1 MGIKMGTKEL
11 KRFNLRQV
19 AVIYRKYGIFFIL
32 VILFAVSAAINPNF
46 LKPQNLM
53 NILKQISV
61 VTIIACGETML
72 IVSGMIDLSAG
83 LVCTMSMCFTAGVLV
98 QTGSVPAAAC
108 VGILIGTTAGWVN
121 GFLITRYKLQ
131 PFIATLAMTNV
142 AKGIVQIYT
151 NGQTVGGVEKL
162 RWLGQG
168 YILGIPVPVVVML
181 LVVVLVFILM
191 RFTTLGLHIYS
202 IGGNE
207 KTTIACGID
216 TNRKKRVIFTLSGA
230 LVGLAGVVLAARLM
244 AGMPSV
250 GTGYEFDAITA
261 VIVGGT
267 SFLGGI
273 GTVVGTLIGSV
284 IVGLINNIL
293 NLLGIST
300 QYQLIVKG
308 LLIAGAVIVD
318 MKTKDV

>member
-1 MGIKMGTKEL
+1 M
-11 KRFNLRQV
+11 
-19 AVIYRKYGIFFIL
+19 IL
-32 VILFAVSAAINPNF
+32 VILFAASALINKNF
-46 LKPQNLM
+46 LKVQNLL

-83 LVCTMSMCFTAGVLV
+83 LICTTSACFSAGVLAG
-98 QTGSVPAAAC
+98 TGSVPLAIL
-108 VGILIGTTAGWVN
+108 VGLLIGMGAGWIN
-121 GFLITRYKLQ
+121 GFLITQYKLQ

-151 NGQTVGGVEKL
+151 DGKSIGGVGKI
-162 RWLGQG
+162 RFLGQG
-168 YILGIPVPVVVML
+168 TIGIIPVPVIVML
-181 LVVVLVFILM
+181 LAVAVVAVIM
-191 RFTTLGLHIYS
+191 KYTQLGVAIYA

-207 KTTIACGID
+207 KAAIASGVQ
-216 TNRKKRVIFTLSGA
+216 TNHMKRVIFTLSGA
-230 LVGLAGVVLAARLM
+230 FVGLAGVVLMSRLM

-250 GTGYEFDAITA
+250 GDGYEFDAITA

-273 GTVVGTLIGSV
+273 GTVTGALIGSI

-293 NLLGIST
+293 NLLHVST

-308 LLIAGAVIVD
+308 VLIAGAVIID
-318 MKTKDV
+318 MKTKEDKKSQ

>member
-1 MGIKMGTKEL
+1 MREEKHKMQFST
-11 KRFNLRQV
+11 
-19 AVIYRKYGIFFIL
+19 IYRKYGITIIL
-32 VILFAVSAAINPNF
+32 IILFIASAIINKNF
-46 LKPQNLM
+46 LKVQNLL

-83 LVCTMSMCFTAGVLV
+83 LICTTSACFSAGVLAA
-98 QTGSVPAAAC
+98 TGSVPLAVL
-108 VGILIGTTAGWVN
+108 VGLLIGMAAGWIN
-121 GFLITRYKLQ
+121 GFLVTHWRLQ

-151 NGQTVGGVEKL
+151 DGKSIGGVEKI
-162 RWLGQG
+162 RFLGQG
-168 YILGIPVPVVVML
+168 SIGMIPVPVIVML
-181 LVVVLVFILM
+181 LTVAVIAVIMKYTKLGVV
-191 RFTTLGLHIYS
+191 IYA

-207 KTTIACGID
+207 KAAVASGIQV
-216 TNRKKRVIFTLSGA
+216 KRMKRIIFTLSGL
-230 LVGLAGVVLAARLM
+230 LVGLAGVVLTARLM

-250 GTGYEFDAITA
+250 GEGYEFDAITA

-273 GTVVGTLIGSV
+273 GTVTGALIGSI

-293 NLLGIST
+293 NLLHIST

-308 LLIAGAVIVD
+308 VLIAGAVIID
-318 MKTKDV
+318 MKTKEDKKSL